1 MSTLQSETA
10 RANGSKSKGPITLE
24 GKAKSSQNAMKHGL
38 AGGPIVLPYESQQ
51 EFDALHADFIH
62 HFRPA
67 NSVERDLVHEIVS
80 SRWRLRRIERME
92 CALMSQ
98 AVERQL
104 EILGEDADIGTAEAL
119 AFTEL
124 AENSKGLRL
133 VERYSRSLRRSYEKA
148 WQELERLQRERA
160 EQNEP
165 EHDPETDYSSLMGDP
180 LFQDNGFMNAVLP
193 YVHKPN
199 QLVPE
204 TRKAA

>member
-1 MSTLQSETA
+1 MSSLHSETA
-10 RANGSKSKGPITLE
+10 RANGSKSKGPVTLE

-38 AGGPIVLPYESQQ
+38 AGGPTVLPHESQQ
-51 EFDALHADFIH
+51 EFDELHADLIH
-62 HFRPA
+62 NFRPA
-67 NSVERDLVHEIVS
+67 NSVERDLVHEIVC
-80 SRWRLRRIERME
+80 SRWRLGRIQRME

-98 AVERQL
+98 AVERKL

-119 AFTEL
+119 AFAEL

-148 WQELERLQRERA
+148 WQELERLKRERA

-165 EHDPETDYSSLMGDP
+165 EPEPETDYSSLMGDP
-180 LFQDNGFMNAVLP
+180 RFQDNGFMNAVLP
-193 YVHKPN
+193 YVHKQN
-199 QLVPE
+199 QLAPE